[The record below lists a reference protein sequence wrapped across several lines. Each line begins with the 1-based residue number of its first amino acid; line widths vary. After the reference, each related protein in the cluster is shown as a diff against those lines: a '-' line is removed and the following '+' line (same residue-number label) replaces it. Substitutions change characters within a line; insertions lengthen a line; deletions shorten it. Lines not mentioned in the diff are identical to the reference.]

1 MAIAERSRFGQRATE
16 AELLELPD
24 DGFLYE
30 LEDGILTGKPAVSMW
45 ESVIAVNTVGL
56 LAPYSR
62 GKGIMTCGKAGFRMT
77 NGSIRVPT
85 LSFAR
90 KERFPGGKAPN
101 DFGDLAPDL
110 CVEIISPSE
119 RPAQMRRKVQEYFDG
134 GAVQV
139 WHVFPERQEVIV
151 FTSTTET
158 QTLGAEDILD
168 TGGILPGFSC
178 QVKDLFEA
186 E

>member
-1 MAIAERSRFGQRATE
+1 MAIAERNRFGQRATE
-16 AELLELPD
+16 SELLELPD

-30 LEDGILTGKPAVSMW
+30 LEDGILTGKPAGSLW
-45 ESVIAVNTVGL
+45 EANIAVNAIGL

-62 GKGIMTCGKAGFRMT
+62 GKGIITCGKAGFRMT
-77 NGSIRVPT
+77 NGSIRVPS
-85 LSFAR
+85 LSFTR

-119 RPAQMRRKVQEYFDG
+119 RPGRMRRKVREYFDG

-151 FTSTTET
+151 FTSPTET
-158 QTLGAEDILD
+158 QTLSVEDVLD
-168 TGGILPGFSC
+168 AGGILPGFSC
-178 QVKDLFEA
+178 RVSDLLEI